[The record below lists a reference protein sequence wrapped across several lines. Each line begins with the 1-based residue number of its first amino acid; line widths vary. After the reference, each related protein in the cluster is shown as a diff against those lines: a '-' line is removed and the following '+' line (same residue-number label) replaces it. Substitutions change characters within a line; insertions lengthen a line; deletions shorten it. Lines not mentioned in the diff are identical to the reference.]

1 MAIAHMPTTF
11 DKFLDE
17 VVAKMS
23 PEEILAFQLSEE
35 EQDRIDDLLDR
46 NNEGDLNPVEKG
58 ELQQIVELE
67 RIMSLLKAKAAYA
80 LKKK

>member
-1 MAIAHMPTTF
+1 MAVAQMPTTF

-17 VVAKMS
+17 IVAKMT
-23 PEEILAFQLSEE
+23 PEEILTFQLSED

-46 NNEGDLNPVEKG
+46 NNEGDLTAAEKG

-67 RIMSLLKAKAAYA
+67 RIMSLLKAKAAYS
-80 LKKK
+80 LTQK

>member
-1 MAIAHMPTTF
+1 MAVSHMPSTF

-17 VVAKMS
+17 IVAKMT
-23 PEEILAFQLSEE
+23 PAEILAFQLSEE

-46 NNEGDLNPVEKG
+46 NNEGDLNTVEKG

-67 RIMSLLKAKAAYA
+67 RIMALLKAKAAYS
-80 LKKK
+80 LSQK

>member
-1 MAIAHMPTTF
+1 MAVAHMPTTF

-17 VVAKMS
+17 IVAKMT
-23 PEEILAFQLSEE
+23 PKEILAFQLSEA

-46 NNEGDLNPVEKG
+46 NNEGDLTAVEKG

-67 RIMSLLKAKAAYA
+67 RIMGLLKAKAAYS
-80 LKKK
+80 LTQK

>member
-1 MAIAHMPTTF
+1 MAVAHMPSTF

-17 VVAKMS
+17 IVARMT
-23 PEEILAFQLSEE
+23 PEEILAFQLSED

-46 NNEGDLNPVEKG
+46 NNEGDLNTAEKG

-67 RIMSLLKAKAAYA
+67 RIMSLLKAKAAYS
-80 LKKK
+80 LSQK

>member
-1 MAIAHMPTTF
+1 MAVAHMPSTF

-17 VVAKMS
+17 VVAKMT
-23 PEEILAFQLSEE
+23 PEEILAFQLSEA

-46 NNEGDLNPVEKG
+46 NNEGDLDSAEKG

-67 RIMSLLKAKAAYA
+67 RIMSLLKAKAAYS
-80 LKKK
+80 LSQK

>member
-1 MAIAHMPTTF
+1 MAVAQMPTTF

-17 VVAKMS
+17 IVAKMT
-23 PEEILAFQLSEE
+23 PEEILTFQLSEA

-46 NNEGDLNPVEKG
+46 NNEGDLTALEKG

-67 RIMSLLKAKAAYA
+67 RIMALLKAKAAYS
-80 LKKK
+80 LSQK

>member
-1 MAIAHMPTTF
+1 MAVAHMPSTF

-17 VVAKMS
+17 IVAKMT
-23 PEEILAFQLSEE
+23 PVEILAFQLSEE

-46 NNEGDLNPVEKG
+46 NNDGDLNAIEKG

-67 RIMSLLKAKAAYA
+67 RIMSLLKAKAAYS
-80 LKKK
+80 LSQK